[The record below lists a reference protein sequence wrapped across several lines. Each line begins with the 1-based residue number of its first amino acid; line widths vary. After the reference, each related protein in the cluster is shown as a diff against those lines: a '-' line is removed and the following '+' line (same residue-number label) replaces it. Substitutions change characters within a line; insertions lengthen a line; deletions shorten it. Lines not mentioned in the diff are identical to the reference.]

1 MEPQSV
7 ERLSVKSETTN
18 VYGNVET
25 KNELQETVQMDEES
39 LKLVQVNRREYFKQI
54 FKSRRKASGNLFFFG
69 NSINFRI
76 FY

>member
-7 ERLSVKSETTN
+7 ERLSVKSETN
-18 VYGNVET
+18 AYGNVET

-54 FKSRRKASGNLFFFG
+54 FKSRRKASGNLFFFWK
-69 NSINFRI
+69 FCQ
-76 FY
+76 F